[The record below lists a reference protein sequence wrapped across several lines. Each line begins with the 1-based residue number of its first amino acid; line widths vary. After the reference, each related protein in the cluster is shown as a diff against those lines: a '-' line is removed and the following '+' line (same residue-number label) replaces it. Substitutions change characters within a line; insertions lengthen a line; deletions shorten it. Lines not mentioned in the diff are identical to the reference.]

1 MKNIIEHNILD
12 LLDKGKR
19 PPKGAIDEVIAKS
32 LSLKRLS
39 LGETSY
45 LLNARRDE
53 DVRKILEA
61 ASLVKKRIYGSRVV
75 LFAPLYINN
84 ICANNC
90 LYCAFRKGNSLIK
103 RRRLE
108 QEDIAKEAE
117 ALLKSGHKR
126 VLMVASESGAK
137 SSDEAAYYAEAIRTV
152 YSQEYKQ
159 SRVRRININC
169 APLLEE
175 DFKVLK
181 ASGIGTYQLFQETY
195 HDETYRRV
203 HPSGPKSDPDNRI
216 DAIDRAFRA
225 GIDDV
230 GIGVL
235 FGLYD
240 YKFEVLALLSH
251 VEHLEKTFG
260 VGPHTISVPRIEPAL
275 GADIEDAA
283 PYKVQDED
291 FKKLVAVL
299 RLSVPYTGI
308 ILSTRETP
316 AMRDELFRLGISQ
329 VSAASRTA
337 PGGYSEERREGD
349 DAQFFLSDH
358 RSLDEVISSLIDRG
372 AIPSFCT
379 ACYRK
384 ERTGKAFMDLAKPG
398 TIKGKCGMNALITLK
413 EYLND
418 FASEDV
424 KKKGNALIDK
434 LKQDLSEEEK
444 KNLENFF
451 KHIENGVRDEHV

>member
-1 MKNIIEHNILD
+1 MKYIDEKNIER
-12 LLDKGKR
+12 LLDAGRK
-19 PPKGAIDEVIAKS
+19 PPKGAVDDAISKS
-32 LSLKRLS
+32 LALKRLS
-39 LGETSY
+39 LEETSY
-45 LLNARRDE
+45 LLSARRDE
-53 DVRKILEA
+53 DIRKILEA
-61 ASLVKKRIYGSRVV
+61 ASLVKSRIYGSRVV
-75 LFAPLYINN
+75 LFAPMYINN
-84 ICANNC
+84 ICVNNC
-90 LYCAFRKGNSLIK
+90 LYCAFRKDNTLVR
-103 RRRLE
+103 RRRLDQSE
-108 QEDIAKEAE
+108 IASETV

-126 VLMVASESGAK
+126 VLVVASESGDT
-137 SSDEAAYYAEAIRTV
+137 SSPETNFYTESIKTV
-152 YSQEYKQ
+152 YAQEWKN

-169 APLLEE
+169 APLPDEG
-175 DFKVLK
+175 FRKLK

-195 HDETYRRV
+195 HDETYKKV

-235 FGLYD
+235 YGLYD
-240 YKFEVLALLSH
+240 HKFETLALLSH

-260 VGPHTISVPRIEPAL
+260 VGPHTISVPRMEPAL
-275 GADIEDAA
+275 GVDFDKTASHVVSDD
-283 PYKVQDED
+283 D

-316 AMRDELFRLGISQ
+316 EMRDELFRLGISQ
-329 VSAASRTA
+329 ISAASRTA
-337 PGGYSEERREGD
+337 PGGYSEESSEKD

-358 RSLDEVISSLIDRG
+358 RSLDEVISSLIERG

-384 ERTGKAFMDLAKPG
+384 ERTGEAFMKLAKPG

-413 EYLND
+413 EYLDD
-418 FASEDV
+418 FASEGV
-424 KKKGNALIDK
+424 KQKGYALIAK
-434 LKQDLSEEEK
+434 LKEDLSDEEK
-444 KNLENFF
+444 ENLEKFF
-451 KHIENGVRDEHV
+451 EHIEQGLRDEYV